1 MIINNVLES
10 KLNKVITRRE
20 DYAYVTGRV
29 RSLEAGL
36 LSKAAVSHLFEAED
50 ADDIAKVLTDSGYTI
65 SDSIENTVRKD
76 LVESYHLLSGLI
88 PDKEYI
94 DALLLANDYHNLK
107 VILKSFIPDYR
118 ENARI
123 SPEDITEDADIG
135 SHMDEFFRSGGESM
149 SEQELVRN
157 FSLPA
162 KYNPMKLLESVR
174 SGRNDFP
181 EPDFKAAVEEA
192 FRRYVR
198 FSDPGE
204 IDIVIDRHY
213 YQRLYDYAQMLDNPL
228 FTEYAAFR
236 ADSTNLGI
244 LLRLR
249 AMKADPSR
257 ISGMVVKGS
266 QIPEAT
272 VVSLLNETNESIKD
286 AYRSTSCEE
295 LAAFVDTYG
304 TGRTA
309 MEFGK
314 AVDNRIIRMLEKTRL
329 ILFGPEIL
337 LAYLISK
344 DMQAR
349 NINIALTCVRNGVPM
364 SIASEMMR
372 NCL

>member
-36 LSKAAVSHLFEAED
+36 LSKTAVSHLFEAED

-123 SPEDITEDADIG
+123 SPDDITEEADIG
-135 SHMDEFFRSGGESM
+135 NHMDEFFKSGGESL
-149 SEQELVRN
+149 SEQELARN

-162 KYNPMKLLESVR
+162 KYNPLKLLESVR

-204 IDIVIDRHY
+204 IDIAIDRHY
-213 YQRLYDYAQMLDNPL
+213 YHRLFDYAQMLDNPF

-266 QIPEAT
+266 QIPET
-272 VVSLLNETNESIKD
+272 KVVSLLNETNESIKD

-295 LAAFVDTYG
+295 LAAFADTYG

-372 NCL
+372 DCL